1 MIDGFVQK
9 KQKQLDNIK
18 KMYDNTSGEVKEMWR
33 KKCYQ
38 LIKVIGSRIGAMEK
52 ERRRMR
58 QKLN

>member
-1 MIDGFVQK
+1 MIDGFVHK

-33 KKCYQ
+33 KKWYQ

-52 ERRRMR
+52 ERRRIG